1 MLDFLNYNLKM
12 ETKIFEAITSVLR
25 RCLKVNPE
33 DSSTSA
39 INLDEDQDQALG
51 SLLQFVKYHP
61 ND

>member
-1 MLDFLNYNLKM
+1 M

-33 DSSTSA
+33 DSP
-39 INLDEDQDQALG
+39 INGINHDEDQDQALG